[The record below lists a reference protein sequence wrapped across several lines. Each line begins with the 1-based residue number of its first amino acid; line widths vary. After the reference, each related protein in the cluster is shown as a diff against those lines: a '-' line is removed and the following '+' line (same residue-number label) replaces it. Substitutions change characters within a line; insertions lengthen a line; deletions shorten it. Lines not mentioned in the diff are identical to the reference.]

1 VLEVNGR
8 DANAVLTMGQD
19 TAMAKTDGSLQI
31 QIPDEKSLG
40 GKILWNRQYYVVPL
54 EVLPTPSPSRTPS
67 TQSPFVFLSG
77 RADVRRNGIIERAR
91 RKNLV
96 KSPI

>member
-1 VLEVNGR
+1 VTSADDPDDLHRFSFVLVVKVNGR

-40 GKILWNRQYYVVPL
+40 AKILWNRQYYVVPL
-54 EVLPTPSPSRTPS
+54 EVLPDTIPITHPFISIPFRVHLRTS
-67 TQSPFVFLSG
+67 
-77 RADVRRNGIIERAR
+77 
-91 RKNLV
+91 
-96 KSPI
+96 